1 VSIPGRLGSQT
12 GASARVGLTTKFTK
26 PTKLGRG
33 LLVEVGDEKWHG
45 YQRCHT
51 RDSSR
56 EIACDNK
63 FGDSCRPASSL
74 MISREAVA
82 YCSYGREPMVG
93 CRPHGLAPK
102 VATAVGS
109 IGRIPAG
116 NRRLREL
123 GSFFVP

>member
-1 VSIPGRLGSQT
+1 VNLGGEHT
-12 GASARVGLTTKFTK
+12 RAVGIANGGVGAR
-26 PTKLGRG
+26 R
-33 LLVEVGDEKWHG
+33 
-45 YQRCHT
+45 YQRCLT

>member
-1 VSIPGRLGSQT
+1 
-12 GASARVGLTTKFTK
+12 
-26 PTKLGRG
+26 
-33 LLVEVGDEKWHG
+33 
-45 YQRCHT
+45 
-51 RDSSR
+51 
-56 EIACDNK
+56 
-63 FGDSCRPASSL
+63 

>member
-1 VSIPGRLGSQT
+1 MSRPGRLGSQT

-33 LLVEVGDEKWHG
+33 LLVEVGDEKWRG
-45 YQRCHT
+45 EQRCHT
-51 RDSSR
+51 RDASR
-56 EIACDNK
+56 EIACDNE

-74 MISREAVA
+74 MISPEAA
-82 YCSYGREPMVG
+82 TCCSHGREPMVG